1 MEQNTETKTLIQRRH
16 EAKELMQSEYSA
28 TVAFLLKDTHFDP
41 RGYDQTMLT
50 IVLSTFLGYLYT
62 RNWQF
67 SVVGFIAWF
76 LLESFVWF
84 LLPFFSP
91 VIKKHV
97 EWVESRDFEPLLD
110 WVFFIASLFLSL
122 CVIEFSLVN
131 NGAGSIVPLDFPSTS
146 GEWVGAIVVLLV
158 SLLSSFGP
166 LYYISFGL
174 LQLAIWITYFSLGTE
189 LQLWIA
195 IRASVATLYYFVWF
209 RNPIAFT
216 FTFNA
221 AFSLAAA
228 AFVTSLITGL
238 VVV

>member
-1 MEQNTETKTLIQRRH
+1 MEKETTSKTLIQRRH
-16 EAKELMQSEYSA
+16 EAQEAHQTDYSGI
-28 TVAFLLKDTHFDP
+28 VAYLLKDSHFDP

-50 IVLSTFLGYLYT
+50 IVLSTFLAYLYT
-62 RNWQF
+62 RSWQF
-67 SVVGFIAWF
+67 AIVGFIFWF

-84 LLPFFSP
+84 MIPFFSP
-91 VIKKHV
+91 VIKKHI
-97 EWVESRDFEPLLD
+97 EWVESRDFEPIID
-110 WVFFIASLFLSL
+110 WVFFIVSIFLSL
-122 CVIEFSLVN
+122 CIIEFSIVN

-146 GEWVGAIVVLLV
+146 GEWAGAIAVILV

-174 LQLAIWITYFSLGTE
+174 LQLTIWLTYFALGTE

-195 IRASVATLYYFVWF
+195 IRASVATLYYYVWF